1 MMGSLMGNEGAFA
14 GLMFGVGSIITL
26 PIFYGVLGLI
36 SGIITALIY
45 NVVTGFIGGLEIEV
59 D

>member
-1 MMGSLMGNEGAFA
+1 L
-14 GLMFGVGSIITL
+14 FGVGSIITL

-45 NVVTGFIGGLEIEV
+45 NAVTGFTGGLEIEL